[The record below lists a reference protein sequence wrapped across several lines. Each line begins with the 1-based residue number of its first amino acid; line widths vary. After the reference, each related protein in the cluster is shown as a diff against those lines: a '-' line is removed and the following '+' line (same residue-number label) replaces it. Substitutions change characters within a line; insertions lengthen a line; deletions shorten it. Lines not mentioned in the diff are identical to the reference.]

1 MLEYLDRLLGRSDDL
16 FDRDLIGFPEGNN
29 ETDTVIGG
37 VHFNLTTLEH
47 WNYTLYDNGTVSNGS
62 KCWLTYEPY
71 TPAILETNGSWVNAT
86 KCYSAV
92 DPIGARG
99 YTGIGFAVAFGI
111 CLVAILTCLAKHG
124 RIYLQKEK
132 RFYPIGRRWQW
143 YWAAFTCAAA
153 LISLFVNVDVDRYH
167 VQELPLIVTV
177 FFFYL
182 LCWGTTALV
191 WEAVRHWGSW
201 QQRQYVDPDPFILS
215 DEDQRSKIE
224 FYLPLWFYF
233 WLWLNFFMVVP
244 RSWKFVPRQRSPEQE
259 AEYARPGATDGRFKA
274 AGFCLFVCWLTIV
287 FSLRHSVKHYK
298 PRNRGIFNRSL
309 GFVRAIPIR
318 LAIIIVLSLGTIAYQ
333 EYIAWDYDF
342 SVVKADG
349 PVAIIYGWGY
359 GCSLLIMIV
368 QVAYGWASP
377 NEDRELIR
385 QRRARGEMLDREL
398 GIVHKPAWWKR
409 VRGDHLLSYKDKLT
423 RQVQEVGGA
432 RGVGRREMGPMEAYI
447 RDEDLRNAR
456 NNDIELSPMSP
467 SGAHAGSDNPRVD
480 RAGAK
485 TKSTGNA
492 VTATDDAGLGHIL
505 PNTTD
510 LERQRRIAY
519 LTEDG
524 PPPYADQGRHS
535 VGRSGSTTSTDSVS
549 PSINAPPQHVRS
561 MLDV

>member
-16 FDRDLIGFPEGNN
+16 FDRDLIGFPDGNN

-177 FFFYL
+177 FFYYL

-201 QQRQYVDPDPFILS
+201 LQRQYVDPDAFALS
-215 DEDQRSKIE
+215 DDDQRSKIE

-233 WLWLNFFMVVP
+233 WLWLV
-244 RSWKFVPRQRSPEQE
+244 
-259 AEYARPGATDGRFKA
+259 
-274 AGFCLFVCWLTIV
+274 
-287 FSLRHSVKHYK
+287 
-298 PRNRGIFNRSL
+298 
-309 GFVRAIPIR
+309 
-318 LAIIIVLSLGTIAYQ
+318 
-333 EYIAWDYDF
+333 
-342 SVVKADG
+342 
-349 PVAIIYGWGY
+349 
-359 GCSLLIMIV
+359 
-368 QVAYGWASP
+368 
-377 NEDRELIR
+377 
-385 QRRARGEMLDREL
+385 
-398 GIVHKPAWWKR
+398 
-409 VRGDHLLSYKDKLT
+409 GD
-423 RQVQEVGGA
+423 
-432 RGVGRREMGPMEAYI
+432 P
-447 RDEDLRNAR
+447 
-456 NNDIELSPMSP
+456 
-467 SGAHAGSDNPRVD
+467 
-480 RAGAK
+480 
-485 TKSTGNA
+485 
-492 VTATDDAGLGHIL
+492 
-505 PNTTD
+505 
-510 LERQRRIAY
+510 
-519 LTEDG
+519 
-524 PPPYADQGRHS
+524 
-535 VGRSGSTTSTDSVS
+535 
-549 PSINAPPQHVRS
+549 
-561 MLDV
+561 